1 MTSGM
6 IDSKP
11 VFLARLHSASLPQ
24 EAIDRLINGGL
35 DTLAKLA
42 FLAPVS
48 PTSGEDT
55 MLMRTLSDVMLY
67 SADNAMPVLVASI
80 LRRIW
85 FEAHATA
92 ISEVKNRMERGDENH
107 PRKLPLPERE
117 DRRLKQQTKITGFL
131 IQGIHE
137 PSNSLVD
144 LFHTLKEDE
153 QLKYVPPEVCTHREA
168 ELQGVKKEIYM
179 QADSGGRLKQIN
191 REIQPEADVS
201 NSYKLRLAFQRR
213 SLAMDQMELAEF
225 SKMEQYHEFLFD
237 LLMQTPP
244 PGYTSFSVPQL
255 ISVDKMVWNYMS
267 THCRTGISRQQS
279 GLYPIHL
286 ALDEALRSPL
296 ITAALQPLP
305 KAVYGSDRKS
315 DFITK
320 NGERSPYAGKGKD
333 KGKGKGK
340 SGSKGKSKGTLDLMP
355 RALTGGHSKKD
366 GSRIC
371 FSYNTGNCQQ
381 AKPGQSCPK
390 GLHICCM
397 CDASDHH
404 FGNCPQK
411 KS

>member
-1 MTSGM
+1 
-6 IDSKP
+6 
-11 VFLARLHSASLPQ
+11 
-24 EAIDRLINGGL
+24 
-35 DTLAKLA
+35 
-42 FLAPVS
+42 
-48 PTSGEDT
+48 
-55 MLMRTLSDVMLY
+55 MLY